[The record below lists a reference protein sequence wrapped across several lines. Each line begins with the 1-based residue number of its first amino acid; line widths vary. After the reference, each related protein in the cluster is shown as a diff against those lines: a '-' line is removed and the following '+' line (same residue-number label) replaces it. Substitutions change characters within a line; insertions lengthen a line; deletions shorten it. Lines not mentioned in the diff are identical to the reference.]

1 MERKIIKID
10 SEKCIGCGLCAKAC
24 HEGAIAMR
32 DGKAYLEKEDFCDG
46 LGDCLPHCPSDAIK
60 IEKREAL
67 AFVEQKVLENA
78 KEHEFEGLPSTFLNW
93 PIELKLV
100 PVKSPSFN
108 NGHLLVAA
116 NCTAFTYKNFHKD
129 FMQKRAL
136 VIGCPKLD
144 GVDYTRK
151 LTDILVYNNILS
163 ITLVRMDVPC
173 CKGLEKM
180 IFSALNESKKD
191 IHISVRVISTKGD
204 LLECY

>member
-1 MERKIIKID
+1 MK
-10 SEKCIGCGLCAKAC
+10 KCVGCGLCAKAC
-24 HEGAIAMR
+24 HEGAIEMK
-32 DGKAYLEKEDFCDG
+32 DGKAYLAKEDFCDG

-67 AFVEQKVLENA
+67 AFDEEKVLENA
-78 KEHEFEGLPSTFLNW
+78 TLHEFEGLPSTLLNW

-129 FMQKRAL
+129 FMQKKSFSDWL
-136 VIGCPKLD
+136 SKNLMVLIILESLLIF
-144 GVDYTRK
+144 
-151 LTDILVYNNILS
+151 LTYNNILS

-173 CKGLEKM
+173 CKGLERM
-180 IFSALNESKKD
+180 VFEALKESGKD
-191 IHISVRVISTKGD
+191 IHASVRVISTKGD